1 MAKTQNRTLN
11 FLKGVGCMGVVLIHF
26 PLPGTFGLVIKR
38 LSFSAVP
45 IFLLISGYF
54 SYYEDA
60 QAQSKAL
67 VRKTVSILKISAWAI
82 GFYFL
87 YALVFHL
94 VKQDA
99 MEFLS
104 KCFSRNGF
112 VNFFVVNNFEI
123 IDAYHLWFLPSLL
136 YSYLLLLVLDKFRC
150 IDKVYPV
157 LPLWFAAKLAMEV
170 VVDTYGFSY
179 HFRCNALVA
188 APYVLLGRYFACK
201 DAARACK
208 DAARSK
214 IGAAGHL
221 AIACAS
227 AIGILILAVWNRQS
241 GLFWLLVP
249 CIAVPLFLLAIQK
262 PNMASCPF
270 LQKVGADYSLDVY
283 IFHIFV
289 YRVLS
294 NLAAFAGLTRYA
306 VLAWALPIA
315 TILCSVL
322 WAAVSKAAQG
332 YIHRRRKAHPAL
344 RAKKSSPN

>member
-26 PLPGTFGLVIKR
+26 PFPGLFGLVIKR
-38 LSFSAVP
+38 LSYSAVP

-54 SYYEDA
+54 SYCKDA

-157 LPLWFAAKLAMEV
+157 LPLWFAAKLATEV
-170 VVDTYGFSY
+170 IVDTYGFSY
-179 HFRCNALVA
+179 HFRCNALAA

-201 DAARACK
+201 ET
-208 DAARSK
+208 ARSK
-214 IGAAGHL
+214 TGAAGHL

-262 PNMASCPF
+262 PNMAPCPF

-306 VLAWALPIA
+306 GLSWALPIA

-322 WAAVSKAAQG
+322 WAAVRKAAQG
-332 YIHRRRKAHPAL
+332 YIHRRRNARPAL

>member
-1 MAKTQNRTLN
+1 MAKAQNRTLN

-54 SYYEDA
+54 SYHEDA

-67 VRKTVSILKISAWAI
+67 VRKMASILKISAWAI

-104 KCFSRNGF
+104 KCFSWNGF
-112 VNFFVVNNFEI
+112 VNFFVVNNFTI

-136 YSYLLLLVLDKFRC
+136 YAYLLLLVLDKFRC
-150 IDKVYPV
+150 IDKVYPI
-157 LPLWFAAKLAMEV
+157 LPFWFAAKLATEV
-170 VVDTYGFSY
+170 VVDTFGLSY
-179 HFRCNALVA
+179 HFRCNALA
-188 APYVLLGRYFACK
+188 AIPYVLLGRYFACK
-201 DAARACK
+201 DT
-208 DAARSK
+208 ARSK
-214 IGAAGHL
+214 TGVAGHL

-227 AIGILILAVWNRQS
+227 GIGILILTVWNQQS

-249 CIAVPLFLLAIQK
+249 CIAVPLFLLAIKK
-262 PNMASCPF
+262 PNMTPCPF
-270 LQKVGADYSLDVY
+270 LQKIGADYSLDVY

-289 YRVLS
+289 YRILS

-306 VLAWALPIA
+306 SLAWALPIA
-315 TILCSVL
+315 TIICSVL
-322 WAAVSKAAQG
+322 WAVVRKAAQSCV
-332 YIHRRRKAHPAL
+332 HRRRKARPAL
-344 RAKKSSPN
+344 HSKEPSQTG

>member
-26 PLPGTFGLVIKR
+26 PLPGLFGLVIKR
-38 LSFSAVP
+38 LSYSAVP

-54 SYYEDA
+54 SYCKDA

-87 YALVFHL
+87 YALIFHL

-104 KCFSRNGF
+104 KCSGWDGF

-179 HFRCNALVA
+179 HFRCNALAA

-201 DAARACK
+201 DT
-208 DAARSK
+208 ARSK
-214 IGAAGHL
+214 TGVAGHL

-227 AIGILILAVWNRQS
+227 GIGILILTVWNQQY

-262 PNMASCPF
+262 PNMTACPF

-289 YRVLS
+289 YRILS
-294 NLAAFAGLTRYA
+294 KLAAFAGLTRYA
-306 VLAWALPIA
+306 SLAWALPIA

-322 WAAVSKAAQG
+322 WAAVRKAAQNSV
-332 YIHRRRKAHPAL
+332 RRRWNKRSAL
-344 RAKKSSPN
+344 RATKSSPN

>member
-11 FLKGVGCMGVVLIHF
+11 FLKGVGCLIMILSHF
-26 PLPGTFGLVIKR
+26 PLPGLFGLVIKR
-38 LSFSAVP
+38 LSYSAVP

-60 QAQSKAL
+60 KLQRKNISRKA
-67 VRKTVSILKISAWAI
+67 VNILKISVWAF

-87 YALVFHL
+87 YALIFHWL
-94 VKQDA
+94 KGDA
-99 MEFLS
+99 ASFLS
-104 KCFSRNGF
+104 SCVGF
-112 VNFFVVNNFEI
+112 DAFAKVFISTNYAI
-123 IDAYHLWFLPSLL
+123 IDANHLWFLPSLL

-150 IDKVYPV
+150 IDKVYPL
-157 LPLWFAAKLAMEV
+157 LPLWFAVKLATEV

-179 HFRCNALVA
+179 HFRCNPFIAI
-188 APYVLLGRYFACK
+188 PYVLLGRYFACK
-201 DAARACK
+201 ET
-208 DAARSK
+208 ARSK
-214 IGAAGHL
+214 TGAAGHL

-227 AIGILILAVWNRQS
+227 AIGILILTVWNRQS

-262 PNMASCPF
+262 PNMAPCPF

-332 YIHRRRKAHPAL
+332 YIHRRRNAHPAL